1 MICAQDTW
9 RMPAKIQEQQHSY
22 CPDLC
27 VTMENS
33 YAAYATTLAPNFYHL
48 FSSPPNH
55 PLCTIYLVYHPWTI
69 PIPPWPAL
77 QHPHLELHFS
87 KFHQRL
93 WEGYTN
99 QTRSIASDLARF
111 GLPFSGLILFPV
123 AHCFFTPVRLLSSP
137 FLSPPRPPYTA
148 NSQTL
153 CAPPCQILRRGPAC
167 AVCFCSMVCTALI
180 GITCANRHQIYTVAD
195 ACPVHLQI
203 VGNVTTPAPLQPT
216 TPPLLHLPI
225 WTCGVWPACK
235 RKWKPIQ

>member
-1 MICAQDTW
+1 MYAWPWKTAMQLRWLQTFIICF
-9 RMPAKIQEQQHSY
+9 RHRPI
-22 CPDLC
+22 
-27 VTMENS
+27 
-33 YAAYATTLAPNFYHL
+33 TLYVL
-48 FSSPPNH
+48 Y
-55 PLCTIYLVYHPWTI
+55 IYPWTI
-69 PIPPWPAL
+69 PIPPWPGL

-99 QTRSIASDLARF
+99 QTRSIASNLARF

-123 AHCFFTPVRLLSSP
+123 AHCFFTPVRLLSP
-137 FLSPPRPPYTA
+137 FLSHPRPPYTA
-148 NSQTL
+148 NANSVCPTMPNSSSGSCL
-153 CAPPCQILRRGPAC
+153 CRL
-167 AVCFCSMVCTALI
+167 CFSMVCIALI
-180 GITCANRHQIYTVAD
+180 GIACANRHQIYTVAD

-203 VGNVTTPAPLQPT
+203 VGNVTKPAPRQPT